1 MVCRFRWLWFS
12 INRYVGLWGN
22 GLLDPYASQET
33 NLVYGDLAT
42 GSSSIKK
49 KMNQSGRNA

>member
-49 KMNQSGRNA
+49 K